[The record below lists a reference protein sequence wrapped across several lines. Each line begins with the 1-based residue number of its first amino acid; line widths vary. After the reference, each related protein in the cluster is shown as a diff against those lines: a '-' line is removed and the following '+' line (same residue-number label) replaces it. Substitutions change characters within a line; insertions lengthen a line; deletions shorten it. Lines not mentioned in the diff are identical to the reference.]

1 MSIYRHLNIHLTV
14 GPYAYFFYG
23 LNLLLLVSFSKRYS
37 QSLTSMYDI
46 FFEEYIRVK
55 NNERYVGVTLGKKE
69 EYLDRS
75 VDEPLTTACR

>member
-1 MSIYRHLNIHLTV
+1 
-14 GPYAYFFYG
+14 
-23 LNLLLLVSFSKRYS
+23 
-37 QSLTSMYDI
+37 MYDI